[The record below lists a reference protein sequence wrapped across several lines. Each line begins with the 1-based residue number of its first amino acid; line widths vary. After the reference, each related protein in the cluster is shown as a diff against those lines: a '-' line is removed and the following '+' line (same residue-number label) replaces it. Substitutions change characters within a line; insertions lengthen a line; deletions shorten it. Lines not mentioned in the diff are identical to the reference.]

1 MIFKNCENCGWVL
14 WIKKLEN
21 ITWNC
26 SSIKMQKIDDIG
38 KYFGPIVEWRLVNR
52 RTLLNKQ
59 GDKMTAT
66 RGVESQG
73 ALHIVIK

>member
-1 MIFKNCENCGWVL
+1 
-14 WIKKLEN
+14 
-21 ITWNC
+21 
-26 SSIKMQKIDDIG
+26 MQKIDDIG

-66 RGVESQG
+66 GEEPVSADLRVNRIS
-73 ALHIVIK
+73 AT